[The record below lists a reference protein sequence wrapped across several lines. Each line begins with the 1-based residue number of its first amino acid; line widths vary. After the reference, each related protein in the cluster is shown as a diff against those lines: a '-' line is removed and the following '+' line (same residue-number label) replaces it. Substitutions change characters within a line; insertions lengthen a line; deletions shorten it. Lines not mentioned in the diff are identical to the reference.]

1 MNFKKVYKAIKKYK
15 RAVKKTY
22 YLSCFMTIDDL

>member
-15 RAVKKTY
+15 RAVEKKRII
-22 YLSCFMTIDDL
+22 YLVLWQ